1 LGKLHPDATA
11 VLPGIS
17 VTTLVVVGDEDTT
30 MLPDAGKVIA
40 SHLPGATLVTLWPAK
55 HMHLVEHHARF
66 DRLVAEFATN
76 CQTAITAS

>member
-17 VTTLVVVGDEDTT
+17 VLALVVVGDEDTT
-30 MLPDAGKVIA
+30 MLPGAGKVIA
-40 SHLPGATLVTLWPAK
+40 SHLPRATLVTLWPAK
-55 HMHLVEHHARF
+55 HMGRVEHHARF

-76 CQTAITAS
+76 CQTTVTVN